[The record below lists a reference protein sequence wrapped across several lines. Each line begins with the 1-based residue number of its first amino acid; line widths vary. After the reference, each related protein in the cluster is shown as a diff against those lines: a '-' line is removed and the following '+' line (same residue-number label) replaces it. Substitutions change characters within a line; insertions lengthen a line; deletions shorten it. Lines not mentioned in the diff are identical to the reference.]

1 MKFYISKNIIIQKHI
16 VNENLSTK
24 LVVLIINGR
33 TTGLL
38 IYHLNIILFQ
48 AFSRT
53 LEQLV
58 FSPSLS
64 HHTPMAINRNLTSR
78 INHYLLKL
86 NGTLNQI
93 PDIIDISCLR
103 AKSN

>member
-1 MKFYISKNIIIQKHI
+1 MKFYIFKNIIIQKHI

-24 LVVLIINGR
+24 LVLIITGR
-33 TTGLL
+33 ITGLL
-38 IYHLNIILFQ
+38 IYHPNIILFQ

-64 HHTPMAINRNLTSR
+64 HHTPMAIRLKFDFEDQ
-78 INHYLLKL
+78 LLSS
-86 NGTLNQI
+86 QAQQH
-93 PDIIDISCLR
+93 SQ
-103 AKSN
+103 SNT